1 MRSAVW
7 LLLLMLV
14 PAAGS
19 AGVPLQARN
28 DSGQGRCYDAAGTVQ
43 ACATPAYRGAD
54 GHHGR
59 DAAAADGVLVKAGGG
74 DGGFDYTKIAN
85 NGSAVP
91 AVTGLGTA
99 PASWACTRDNHTG
112 LLWEIKVSNAASPRH
127 YEWGFHWYQPDPE
140 HDGGN
145 PGEPGGVELGCGF
158 TLTCNTQA
166 YVGYVNAQALCG
178 RTDWRLPSLDE
189 LQDLADFGR
198 SVFDDGAL
206 DPVYFADGGP
216 FRGFNGGWTADTGHE
231 PSPEFAYGINF
242 ADGTA
247 STFPKGGLTG
257 IRLVSGAQVE
267 SEGEPPVCTGIEN
280 PQIRP
285 GTAGAY
291 EPDGATVLDR
301 RTGLVWDRCSL
312 GQTFIEEAEGRCE
325 GETWKGDWQAA
336 FLEVRARNAEGH
348 LGHRDWRLPN
358 LKELASLRERRC
370 AMPILD
376 ARIFPDPDIEVHW
389 SSTTNQNDPSG
400 AFGMNFEFGHQLGL
414 PKSFDSAR
422 LRLVRGGGA
431 FDDHQSTLGY
441 EIAGRVEGLLG
452 TGLVLRLTTDGGGA
466 EALTIGADGRFAF
479 ARGVFAGES
488 YTVSV
493 GAAPVPDQSCTV
505 ASGSGTVGAADVD
518 DVRVSCAAP
527 APPVIRVEPP
537 DLDFHVQQ
545 SGSQTQSLA
554 IANDGGGILSWSIDT
569 AYEALPAAG
578 RGAPAD
584 CQSGSG
590 LIIHDDGSAES
601 AYGGNAAWSG
611 GVMIVDRFTPSSY
624 PASIGSACFAFGGTG
639 GVTSLAF
646 EIVVFDDNGPGGAPG
661 TELGALAVTATG
673 IPPYPVASP
682 VWQAFDLSALYTTID
697 AGSLY
702 VGLRWQPAQPQSVYV
717 LADESADRPIGH
729 AGGYYWNYSGA
740 GDWRPIQN
748 PFGQYRA
755 MLIRAIEAGP
765 QAPPAGCESPAAVPW
780 LTITPAAGTVDA
792 GTEREIAIGINST
805 GLEPGDY
812 RALLCVHSD
821 DGGGNT
827 PVRVNVHLVVEPG
840 DGALTLDP
848 PAIAFGAVGLGDSGV
863 GTATLRNTGTGTVQ
877 GIDVGA
883 VAAPFARGGGT
894 CPAGPFNLSAGTSC
908 TLGYVFT
915 PTAFGPAS
923 ATVTIGSSAGTLELG
938 LSGSGA
944 AGAPAVI
951 AALGG
956 GGQST
961 AVGHPFA
968 LPLAVQVRD
977 AANHP
982 VSGATVIFTAPGSG
996 AGAILSATSV
1006 TTDGNGYAAVTA
1018 TANAVTGSYAVQ
1030 AAVSGVPAPAT
1041 FALGNTLGGGDVG
1054 VRLQAGRDHVRP
1066 GQLIDYVLTVFNASA
1081 APATSIE
1088 VGSALDAALDAAAT
1102 HWICLDALASGCTA
1116 AGQGAL
1122 ADDGLRLAPGASVSY
1137 LLTSPVRLDTVERIV
1152 ASTALVDAPDD
1163 PNPANDTDAA
1173 TTTMVLFR
1181 DGLERYGDGASGED
1195 AEQAVAWPAGQ
1206 AAVLD
1211 LLSAAPAWQIAAPL
1225 RVFAGDRLAARIESF
1240 RSGAV
1245 ERLRLVA
1252 LDGGVERAGPWI
1264 AAIAPVRLALEPMDA
1279 GAVLRLQ
1286 AGDRASELTLT
1297 ASPAPWRLRH
1307 AGALGVRFAPSA
1319 P

>member
-1 MRSAVW
+1 MRSTVW
-7 LLLLMLV
+7 SLFLMLV
-14 PAAGS
+14 PAVGS

-28 DSGQGRCYDAAGTVQ
+28 DSGQGQCYDAAGTVQ
-43 ACATPAYRGAD
+43 SCALPAYRGED
-54 GHHGR
+54 GQHGR
-59 DAAAADGVLVKAGGG
+59 DAAAADGVLVKLGGG
-74 DGGFDYTKIAN
+74 DGGFDFTKIAN

-91 AVTGLGTA
+91 PATVLGTA

-112 LLWEIKVSNAASPRH
+112 LLWEIKVANQASPRH

-140 HDGGN
+140 HDGGD

-166 YVGYVNAQALCG
+166 YVDYVNAQALCG

-198 SVFDDGAL
+198 SMFEDGAL

-231 PSPEFAYGINF
+231 PGREFAYGINF

-247 STFPKGGLTG
+247 STFPKGGLTA
-257 IRLVSGAQVE
+257 IRLVSGALVE
-267 SEGEPPVCTGIEN
+267 SQGEPPVCSGIEN

-312 GQTFIEEAEGRCE
+312 GQNFLDEAGGRCE
-325 GETWKGDWQAA
+325 GDTWKGDWQAA

-376 ARIFPDPDIEVHW
+376 ARVFPDPDIEVHW
-389 SSTTNQNDPSG
+389 TSTTNQNDPSG

-431 FDDHQSTLGY
+431 FDDHQSTVTY
-441 EIAGRVEGLLG
+441 EIAGRVEGMLG
-452 TGLVLRLTTDGGGA
+452 TGLVLRLTAGGGA
-466 EALTIGADGRFAF
+466 PETLTVGADGRFAF
-479 ARGVFAGES
+479 VRGVLPGQS
-488 YTVSV
+488 YSV
-493 GAAPVPDQSCTV
+493 TIGAAPVPDQSCTV
-505 ASGSGTVGAADVD
+505 ANGSGTIGTADVD
-518 DVRVSCAAP
+518 DVRVACAAP

-537 DLDFHVQQ
+537 DLNFHVQQ
-545 SGSQTQSLA
+545 SGSQTQT
-554 IANDGGGILSWSIDT
+554 IEIGNDGGGILSWSIDT
-569 AYEALPAAG
+569 AYEALPASG

-584 CQSGSG
+584 CQGGAG
-590 LIIHDDGSAES
+590 LIVHDDGGAES
-601 AYGGNAAWSG
+601 AYGGNAAWAG
-611 GVMIVDRFTPSSY
+611 GVMIVDKFTPSSY
-624 PASIGSACFAFGGTG
+624 PASIGTACFAFGGTN

-682 VWQAFDLSALYTTID
+682 VWQSFDLSSLYTTID
-697 AGSLY
+697 AGSVY
-702 VGLRWQPAQPQSVYV
+702 VGLRWQPTNPQNVYV
-717 LADESADRPIGH
+717 LADESTDRPAGH

-740 GDWRPIQN
+740 GDWRPTQS

-780 LTITPAAGTVDA
+780 LTITPPAGTVNA
-792 GTEREIAIGINST
+792 GTQMQVAIGINSA

-812 RALLCVHSD
+812 HALLCVNSN

-827 PVRVNVHLVVEPG
+827 PMRVNVHLMVEPG

-848 PAIAFGAVGLGDSGV
+848 PAIAFGAVGIGASGV

-877 GIDVGA
+877 GIEVGA
-883 VAAPFARGGGT
+883 VAAPFARSGGT
-894 CPAGPFNLSAGTSC
+894 CPAGTFNLSAGTSC

-944 AGAPAVI
+944 AGAPAAI

-982 VSGATVIFTAPGSG
+982 VSGATVVFTAPGSG
-996 AGAILSATSV
+996 AGAILSAPSA

-1018 TANAVTGSYAVQ
+1018 TANAVTGSYVVQ
-1030 AAVSGVPAPAT
+1030 ATVGGVATPAT
-1041 FALGNTLGGGDVG
+1041 FALANTLGSGDLG

-1081 APATSIE
+1081 APATSVE
-1088 VGSALDAALDAAAT
+1088 VAGQLDVALDAAAT

-1122 ADDGLRLAPGASVSY
+1122 ADDGLSLAPGASVSY
-1137 LLTSPVRLDTVERIV
+1137 LLTSPVRLDTSERTV
-1152 ASTALVDAPDD
+1152 VSTALVDAPND
-1163 PNPANDTDAA
+1163 PNPANDLDTA

-1181 DGLERYGDGASGED
+1181 DGLERYGDGATG
-1195 AEQAVAWPAGQ
+1195 AEAERAAVWPAGQ
-1206 AAVLD
+1206 TIVLD
-1211 LLSAAPAWQIAAPL
+1211 LPAGGPAWQVAAPL
-1225 RVFAGDRLAARIESF
+1225 RMFAGDRPVARIESF
-1240 RSGAV
+1240 RSGTI
-1245 ERLRLVA
+1245 ERMRLVV
-1252 LDGGVERAGPWI
+1252 LEDGAERAGPWI
-1264 AAIAPVRLALEPMDA
+1264 AAAARMTLALEPADA
-1279 GAVLRLQ
+1279 GAMLRLS
-1286 AGDRASELTLT
+1286 AGDRTTQLMLTGSH
-1297 ASPAPWRLRH
+1297 AAWRLQH
-1307 AGALGVRFAPSA
+1307 AETLGVSFAPSV